1 MQITIELPEEI
12 GQQLQQ
18 QWGNLSRKM
27 LESLAVEAYRNGVL
41 TEAQI
46 QVLLNLPSRF
56 VTEAF
61 LKQSQAYLDY
71 TEEDLEQDLQTLR
84 HLLPEGLSFLT
95 PRLCVIGFGLERLKF
110 FLNCSVKFSF
120 RGRSHKNSTPRA
132 HQGRLFIGLSNL
144 LIG

>member
-1 MQITIELPEEI
+1 MTMQITIELPEET

-84 HLLPEGLSFLT
+84 HLLPE
-95 PRLCVIGFGLERLKF
+95 
-110 FLNCSVKFSF
+110 
-120 RGRSHKNSTPRA
+120 
-132 HQGRLFIGLSNL
+132 
-144 LIG
+144 